1 MLADDSEQRSEAKM
15 ALLIC
20 GIGLPV
26 MTLLALA
33 DLFPG
38 PFDPLVLS
46 LFDGIGYI
54 GLFFLGPLMLSG
66 LLVGLGIITAS
77 LTQELIGEYA

>member
-1 MLADDSEQRSEAKM
+1 M

-20 GIGLPV
+20 GVGLPV

-33 DLFPG
+33 GLFPG

-46 LFDGIGYI
+46 LFNSIGYI
-54 GLFFLGPLMLSG
+54 GLFVLGPLVLSG